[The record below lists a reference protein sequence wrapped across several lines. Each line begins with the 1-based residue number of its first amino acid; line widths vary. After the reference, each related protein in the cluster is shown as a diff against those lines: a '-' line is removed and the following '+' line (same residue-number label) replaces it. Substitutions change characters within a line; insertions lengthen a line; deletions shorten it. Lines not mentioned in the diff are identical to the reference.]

1 MLANKNISSAS
12 GYTSPTT
19 SGVEDISQA
28 VSCIKKASPDA
39 FGNKNTSLKAY
50 GIKDANLEAPSVKDA
65 SPVRMP
71 ASSVKNTSI
80 EAPDNNDSF
89 VTGRRYRQSGMSVL
103 CSLPSASKLD
113 QLAEKE
119 LGEFVCVRVC
129 VLCARACVFVCDVR

>member
-1 MLANKNISSAS
+1 MLANKHISSAS
-12 GYTSPTT
+12 DYTSPTT
-19 SGVEDISQA
+19 TGVEDISQA
-28 VSCIKKASPDA
+28 ASCIKKASPDA

-119 LGEFVCVRVC
+119 LGECVRVC

>member
-1 MLANKNISSAS
+1 MLANKHISSAS

-28 VSCIKKASPDA
+28 ASCIKKASPDA

-129 VLCARACVFVCDVR
+129 ELCARACVFVCDVR